1 MFIFAFLFM
10 KLAIEIPNLVLIFF
24 QLILWNKLRESEP
37 IRLLEMTGS
46 LGCNYFNSRTFGSR
60 KLFIHIR
67 QFFLLRLSIKF
78 KYWIS
83 SSSISS
89 TSRNNYSMY
98 IAWFHYM
105 PSVLNVFF
113 LSGIMRFVY
122 DSAWTLNIHSQLHGK
137 PSREE
142 NCVFRLTGREML
154 RGKFH

>member
-1 MFIFAFLFM
+1 MKANQSDCLKWQDHSVVTISILEPSGVESFSFIF
-10 KLAIEIPNLVLIFF
+10 V
-24 QLILWNKLRESEP
+24 S
-37 IRLLEMTGS
+37 
-46 LGCNYFNSRTFGSR
+46 
-60 KLFIHIR
+60 
-67 QFFLLRLSIKF
+67 FFLLRLSIKF

-98 IAWFHYM
+98 MAWFHYM

-142 NCVFRLTGREML
+142 NCAFRLTGREML
-154 RGKFH
+154 RGKFHQNISSYVLLHLIFRSFIYGSLVKQFSRMRK